1 MTIYLADWYDPVI
14 CPELARHE
22 IWRTQARLESLL
34 GEIALEDDP
43 DELSARINAAIK
55 RLVSFSDK
63 LEKKSP

>member
-1 MTIYLADWYDPVI
+1 M
-14 CPELARHE
+14 

-43 DELSARINAAIK
+43 AELSARINAAIK